1 MHILV
6 ELDGVLRDRSD
17 QPIGTGIL
25 LVSTL
30 IVYNQITFISSLNKS
45 QTEQWLN
52 VNKIINYDDII
63 DSSSSLVNE
72 ELAQRQ
78 INVARARGAVD
89 VFITGNPNLW
99 VYAFDQ
105 GIPAVMFGMPA
116 YLRPEFRPDA
126 PKKMRAW
133 GEIEAAV
140 ERQNEARAKDA
151 RVLRTETLNF
161 EG

>member
-1 MHILV
+1 MKILV
-6 ELDGVLRDRSD
+6 ELDGVLRDRND

-30 IVYNQITFISSLNKS
+30 IVYNQITFMSSMNKA

-52 VNKIINYDDII
+52 VHKIINYDDII
-63 DSSSSLVNE
+63 DSSSKLATE

-78 INVARARGAVD
+78 INVARSRGAVD

-105 GIPAVMFGMPA
+105 GIPAVMFGMPS
-116 YLRPEFRPDA
+116 YLRPDFRPDA
-126 PKKMRAW
+126 PKKVRAW
-133 GEIEAAV
+133 GDIEAAI
-140 ERQNEARAKDA
+140 EKQNEARAKDA
-151 RVLRTETLNF
+151 RLIRTETLNF
-161 EG
+161 E

>member
-6 ELDGVLRDRSD
+6 ELDGVLRDRND

-30 IVYNQITFISSLNKS
+30 IVYNQITFISSLNKA

-52 VNKIINYDDII
+52 VHKIINYDDVI
-63 DSSSSLVNE
+63 DSSSGLATE

-105 GIPAVMFGMPA
+105 GIPAVMFGMPS

-126 PKKMRAW
+126 PKKIRAW
-133 GEIEAAV
+133 GDIESAI
-140 ERQNEARAKDA
+140 EKQNEARAKDA
-151 RVLRTETLNF
+151 RLIRTETLNF
-161 EG
+161 E